1 MPSTND
7 TQTVAALLPPKGA
20 SIPYMAPASHLTG
33 KDDPMYP
40 SAIQLV
46 RKLRMASISAVQRH
60 LRIGYNRA
68 AYMVEAMEGTV
79 VSTPD
84 AAGARQVLPF
94 TEGA

>member
-1 MPSTND
+1 MPTPNE

-20 SIPYMAPASHLTG
+20 AIPYSAPATNLTG
-33 KDDPMYP
+33 KDDPLFQD
-40 SAIQLV
+40 AIALV
-46 RKLRMASISAVQRH
+46 RRLRLASISSVQRH

-94 TEGA
+94 TEGV